1 MIKNKNLDLHKGRTW
16 GREGINDGKTKA
28 FTFLILNK
36 IYFLLL
42 IFIYLISK
50 CIYIIFYLYSY

>member
-16 GREGINDGKTKA
+16 GREGINDGKTNA

-42 IFIYLISK
+42 ILFI
-50 CIYIIFYLYSY
+50 